1 MTKIFDVYDDTVTN
15 SENLNMRF
23 KHVQNFDKESAQILL
38 IQSYDNY
45 DDQIKTFFSNYHML
59 YDEAIKRITQYN
71 AYERERNAINMADKR
86 VIFGFLVTMK
96 LVENKFLLK

>member
-1 MTKIFDVYDDTVTN
+1 
-15 SENLNMRF
+15 
-23 KHVQNFDKESAQILL
+23 
-38 IQSYDNY
+38 
-45 DDQIKTFFSNYHML
+45 ML